1 MNTIARKNYAGSFVL
16 LTLLFFMWGFIT
28 VMNDVLIGAFRGIF
42 ELNTF
47 QSSLVQ
53 TAFFGAFFVLSL
65 LYSIVSARWGDP
77 INRVGYKNGMIVG
90 LLICGLGCG
99 LFYPAARLESYG
111 FFLFALFVLAAGV
124 TVLQIAANPY
134 AAILGSADSAPS
146 RLNLSQGFNS
156 LGTTVGP
163 LVGAVLIYKVFL
175 ADGAGTDSPTPAS
188 VGSTYIIYGA
198 VFVFCAVLVALS
210 KMPAFKNE
218 ETLSSGL
225 GALNFRQL
233 RFGIV
238 AIFMYVGAEVAC
250 GSFLV
255 QFLGESNVAG
265 MSQAEANSYLAYFW
279 GGLMIGRLMGSV
291 SMGNIK
297 SATIRALIMAGISI
311 GAFLFIYLVTSLNTS
326 RGSFSWSFLPFREV
340 ALYLA
345 LLLLNYLAFFIGKG
359 NAARSVTVFSLVV
372 IGLLLVGVFGN
383 GKWAFWAVIGTGLFN
398 SIMWSNIFTLSIR
411 GLGKYTSQGSSLLI
425 MAIVG
430 GAIIPP
436 LQGYV
441 ADITESFQMSYLIP
455 VVCYIYIAFY
465 GWVGHKPTPTSQQ

>member
-1 MNTIARKNYAGSFVL
+1 MNKIARKNYAASFVL

-28 VMNDVLIGAFRGIF
+28 VMNDVLIGAFKGMF
-42 ELNTF
+42 ELSTF

-65 LYSIVSARWGDP
+65 IYSLVSARWGDP

-90 LLICGLGCG
+90 LLICGIGCG

-134 AAILGSADSAPS
+134 AAILGSSETAPS

-163 LVGAVLIYKVFL
+163 LVGAVLIYKIFL
-175 ADGAGTDSPTPAS
+175 ADGVATNAPTPAS
-188 VGSTYIIYGA
+188 VGSTYLIYGA
-198 VFVFCAVLVALS
+198 VFVACAVLVALS
-210 KMPAFKNE
+210 KMPAFRNE

-225 GALNFRQL
+225 GALKFRQL

-255 QFLGESNVAG
+255 QFLGEPNVAG
-265 MSQAEANSYLAYFW
+265 MERSDANSFLAYFW
-279 GGLMIGRLMGSV
+279 GGLMIGRLMGAV
-291 SMGNIK
+291 SLGSIK
-297 SATIRALIMAGISI
+297 SAAARAGIMAGISI
-311 GAFLFIYLVTSLNTS
+311 GTFLFIYLVTSLNTTG
-326 RGSFSWSFLPFREV
+326 GSFSWNFLPFKEV
-340 ALYLA
+340 ALFLA

-372 IGLLLVGVFGN
+372 IALLMVGVFGN

-411 GLGKYTSQGSSLLI
+411 DLGKYTSQGSSLLI

-430 GAIIPP
+430 GALIPP
-436 LQGYV
+436 LQGYI
-441 ADITESFQMSYLIP
+441 ADITESFQMSYLVP
-455 VVCYIYIAFY
+455 VVCYLYIAFY
-465 GWVGHKPTPTSQQ
+465 GWAGHKPSPIIQQ